1 MGHCIITCRAITT
14 IIIIIVITID
24 VAMFLPIISVDL
36 TTKNS
41 SPASSPPALFSFI
54 IHRADQVYTIHKVLF
69 LLCAII
75 LSPALLSCSFLLSVD
90 GFGSLLS
97 FSSFASFSLSLV
109 IVFICVLRSFA
120 HHLVYGP
127 SRVTPYVM
135 LFFAPQSQP
144 DSSASHR

>member
-41 SPASSPPALFSFI
+41 SPASFPSFFLLLYTAQIRYTPYTKSSSSSAPLFFL
-54 IHRADQVYTIHKVLF
+54 QLCCLVLF
-69 LLCAII
+69 CCLLMD
-75 LSPALLSCSFLLSVD
+75 SVHYYR
-90 GFGSLLS
+90 SRRS
-97 FSSFASFSLSLV
+97 RRSLSLV